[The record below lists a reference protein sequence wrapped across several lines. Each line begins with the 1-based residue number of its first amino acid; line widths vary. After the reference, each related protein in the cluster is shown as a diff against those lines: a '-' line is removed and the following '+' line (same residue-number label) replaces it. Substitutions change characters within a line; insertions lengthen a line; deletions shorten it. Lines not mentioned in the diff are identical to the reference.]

1 MDACPVLPPPAIW
14 CLALG
19 LHGMD
24 CDTNARAATEIAQR
38 YLSHPT
44 GKQRL
49 LMRMVRESLLMHSVS
64 EYR

>member
-1 MDACPVLPPPAIW
+1 MSASPVLPPPAIW
-14 CLALG
+14 CLALW

-24 CDTNARAATEIAQR
+24 RDTNVRAATEIAQR

-49 LMRMVRESLLMHSVS
+49 LMRTVREFLLMHSVS
-64 EYR
+64 KH